1 MKLNILFCAS
11 EVTPFA
17 KTGGL
22 ADVAAALPKHLA
34 KHGHNVSVVMPRYYQ
49 IDKKDLEL
57 VATDIMVDMGPLG
70 PHWFAAYKTKWEG
83 FDLYFIDY
91 ELYFGRK
98 HLYTDEHG
106 YSYTDNDRRFIF
118 FSKAAFELARTIGY
132 RPDIVHA
139 NDWHTA
145 AMSILLNTA
154 LRNDSFYHN
163 TASIFT
169 IHNLQHQGIF
179 DRSAFD
185 YLGIDSM
192 HFNPLEMEALGALNL
207 LKGAIY
213 HADKITTVSK
223 KYAQEI
229 QTPEFGFGLHDH
241 IRAHAYKLV
250 GILNGVDYDE
260 WNPKTDRYIAKNY
273 DIDDLSGK
281 RVCKEDLQRTF
292 DLEVR
297 SDLPVIG
304 YVGRFAQQKGIELIA
319 QAIENMV
326 HLDAQYVFLGS
337 GEKWAEGFFSDLAN
351 KYPQVGCYVGYS
363 NELSHKIEAGSDLF
377 LMPSIFEPC
386 GLNQI
391 YSLRYGTL
399 PIVRAV
405 GGLDDTIE
413 NYDPVSK
420 SGDGFKF
427 YDATKEALAGTVKW
441 AVDTWL
447 YDKEGIDKMIHT
459 AMSRRFD
466 WQKSAKEYEKVYC
479 DALEIKL

>member
-11 EVTPFA
+11 EMTPFA

-34 KHGHNVSVVMPRYYQ
+34 KLGHTVKVVLPRYYQ
-49 IDKKDLEL
+49 IDKATLEPSL
-57 VATDIMVDMGPLG
+57 TGLSVDMGPLG
-70 PHWFAAYKTKWEG
+70 AHHFAAFKKEMEG
-83 FDLYFIDY
+83 FEVYFIDY

-98 HLYTDEHG
+98 NLYTDENGFG
-106 YSYTDNDRRFIF
+106 YQDNDRRFIF
-118 FSKAAFELARTIGY
+118 FSKAAMELARALNFH
-132 RPDIVHA
+132 PDILHA

-145 AMSILLNTA
+145 AQPILLNTA
-154 LRNDSFYHN
+154 LRHDPFWNQ

-169 IHNLQHQGIF
+169 IHNLQHQGVF
-179 DRSAFD
+179 HESAFD
-185 YLGIDSM
+185 YLGIDRS

-223 KYAQEI
+223 RYAQEI
-229 QTPEFGFGLHDH
+229 QTPEFGFGLHEH
-241 IRAHAYKLV
+241 IRAHSYKLI
-250 GILNGVDYDE
+250 GILNGVDYEE
-260 WNPKTDRYIAKNY
+260 WNPKTDPYIAQNY
-273 DIDDLSGK
+273 DLEDLSGK
-281 RVCKEDLQRTF
+281 RVCKVDLQERMG
-292 DLEVR
+292 LPKR
-297 SDLPVIG
+297 SDIPLIG
-304 YVGRFAQQKGIELIA
+304 FVGRFAQQKGIELIA
-319 QAIENMV
+319 QGIHEMV
-326 HLDAQYVFLGS
+326 HLPVQFVFLGS
-337 GEKWAEGFFSDLAN
+337 GEKWAEGFFSDLAARFEN
-351 KYPQVGCYVGYS
+351 IATFIGYS
-363 NELSHKIEAGSDLF
+363 NPLAHQIEAGSDLF

-413 NYDPVSK
+413 NYDPQSK

-427 YDATKEALAGTVKW
+427 YDATKDALVGTVRW

-447 YDKEGIDKMIHT
+447 HDKEVREKMIHY
-459 AMSRRFD
+459 AMTRRFD
-466 WQKSAKEYEKVYC
+466 WDKSAREYTKVYC
-479 DALEIKL
+479 DALESKL